1 MLAHVIGEC
10 WHAFH
15 RDVMA
20 LGRDVHDLSLAEMV
34 SIVTAAPPS
43 SSVRYYLDQGWSR
56 EAHLLATMQEQAA
69 GVARLPDAYQRPGM
83 EARRDDPMTEAKFF
97 PADAMTWDEAERR
110 DKARYAAAAAGKTGR
125 RGRMRTY

>member
-56 EAHLLATMQEQAA
+56 EAHLLANMQEQAA

-83 EARRDDPMTEAKFF
+83 EARR
-97 PADAMTWDEAERR
+97 ADAMTWDEAERR